1 MTLNVADLSNHQ
13 SPTLANYPADLYIF
27 KATEGQGGQTYSVD
41 KNCDK
46 YVQQAKK
53 AGKPYGVYHF
63 MDQSPWENQAKWFL
77 KNIKGYLGEA
87 VLFLDYEAYGR
98 IGTDKALLWLQYI
111 ERETGIKPLVYMS
124 ASVTHEENWSK
135 VVANGNDLWVADYT
149 PPLDKVGYWPS
160 VALWQYTSSPYD
172 KSHFYGDK
180 KAWESYAKGSKVSK
194 PTQQPAQ
201 TAKPSKP
208 AGYTT
213 KGKTIWTM
221 ADYVK
226 KGKVGNGDAR
236 KKTLGFMSKGV
247 QAVVDYQLGV
257 TNKATAINV
266 LVSETKKGV
275 YGNGDGRKAI
285 LGTYYNDVQSVIN
298 GKPKAAAVRTYT
310 VKSGDT
316 LGGIGVKLGVAW
328 KTLASKNGIKG
339 PGYVIYPGQ
348 KIKY

>member
-1 MTLNVADLSNHQ
+1 MTLLVADLSNHQ

-77 KNIKGYLGEA
+77 KNIKGYIGEA
-87 VLFLDYEAYGR
+87 VLFLDYESYGR
-98 IGTDKALLWLQYI
+98 IGTDKALKWLQYV
-111 ERETGIKPLVYMS
+111 EKETGIKPLMYMS

-135 VVANGNDLWVADYT
+135 VVANGNGLWVADYSA
-149 PPLDKVGYWPS
+149 PLDPLGYWKS
-160 VALWQYTSSPYD
+160 CALWQFTSKPYD
-172 KSHFYGDK
+172 KSYFYGDK
-180 KAWESYAKGSKVSK
+180 KAWAAYAKGTKVST
-194 PTQQPAQ
+194 PTEQPEKAPVVSLP
-201 TAKPSKP
+201 K
-208 AGYTT
+208 GYTT

-221 ADYVK
+221 ADDVK
-226 KGKVGNGDAR
+226 KGKVGNGEAR

-247 QAVVDYQLGV
+247 QAIVDYQLG
-257 TNKATAINV
+257 KISKSAAIDILV
-266 LVSETKKGV
+266 LETKNGV
-275 YGNGDGRKAI
+275 YGNDPGRKKI
-285 LGTYYNDVQSVIN
+285 LGTYYDDVQAKIN
-298 GKPKAAAVRTYT
+298 GKPKVNARTYT

-316 LGGIGVKLGVAW
+316 LSGIGAKLGISW